1 MAKPKNNNLPYSVR
15 IKLYEAEK
23 AELQTMGLNAQEYA
37 RQVNKLAKKYNI

>member
-1 MAKPKNNNLPYSVR
+1 MSKPNKNNLPYSVR

-23 AELQTMGLNAQEYA
+23 AELQTMGLTPNEYA